1 MLLKIQFVAICL
13 NMVLVMGY
21 HVALLEHILLSV
33 DVKSD
38 AN

>member
-1 MLLKIQFVAICL
+1 MFHAASNTVCCNLFKYGA
-13 NMVLVMGY
+13 GY